1 MTSEFF
7 GKSQA
12 SGKIMCEDQISEQ
25 KISRL
30 SGKIPEQR
38 PEQNILSRTPIVWMG
53 ALISCAL
60 WGGAFP
66 AIKIGYGLYEI
77 EASATGDQIL
87 FAGFRFILAGFF
99 AIAIGSLLYRRLLFP
114 GRGMWGKIL
123 KLCLLQTVGQYFF
136 FYLGL
141 AHSSGVSASII
152 QASSVFVALF
162 VASALFHQERMTRR
176 KLLGSALGFSGVLL
190 LNLAGLLI
198 ALLGG
203 GGAQAVVGSGSSL
216 PGQLAVFASTVMYA
230 FSSVFLK
237 EYSREELP
245 FTLSGYQFFLG
256 GILLCLAGRL
266 MGGSPTVLLGQME
279 GAGLGIL
286 LLLAGISAVAYSL
299 WGQLLK
305 YNPVSKVAVFGFMTP
320 VFGVIFSTI
329 FLQEKQGAGWP
340 VILLSLIL
348 VCAGTILAQSKV

>member
-1 MTSEFF
+1 M
-7 GKSQA
+7 
-12 SGKIMCEDQISEQ
+12 
-25 KISRL
+25 SR
-30 SGKIPEQR
+30 
-38 PEQNILSRTPIVWMG
+38 QNILSRTPVVWMG
-53 ALISCAL
+53 ALVSCAL

-66 AIKIGYGLYEI
+66 AIKIGYRLYGI
-77 EASATGDQIL
+77 GVSATGDQIL
-87 FAGFRFILAGFF
+87 FAGLRFILAGLL

-114 GRGMWGKIL
+114 QKAMWGKIL

-136 FYLGL
+136 FYVGL

-152 QASSVFVALF
+152 QATSVFVALF
-162 VASALFHQERMTRR
+162 VASFIFRQELMTRR
-176 KLLGSALGFSGVLL
+176 KLIGSALGFSGVLL
-190 LNLAGLLI
+190 LNLAGFLL
-198 ALLGG
+198 ALLAGK
-203 GGAQAVVGSGSSL
+203 GAQAAVNPSAFL

-245 FTLSGYQFFLG
+245 FVLSGYQFVLG
-256 GILLCLAGRL
+256 GILLCLAGCL
-266 MGGSPTVLLGQME
+266 MGGSPGVLLGQMD
-279 GAGLGIL
+279 GLHLGIL

-329 FLQEKQGAGWP
+329 FLQERQTAGWP
-340 VILLSLIL
+340 VILFSLIL
-348 VCAGTILAQSKV
+348 VCAGTILAQTKVCN